1 MQWEKDANEG
11 LGLEAA
17 PRDKNALDRLAEETG
32 EEVKKLAM
40 RYLRAA
46 PGTYI
51 PTERERPHKTD
62 RSNKLAMRFLRAAPG
77 TYIASKTR
85 TRRTPRR
92 SWQ

>member
-51 PTERERPHKTD
+51 SR
-62 RSNKLAMRFLRAAPG
+62 RS
-77 TYIASKTR
+77 ASDR
-85 TRRTPRR
+85 TRRTGRR
-92 SWQ
+92 SWR